1 MSPFDLVLMCVGAM
15 LTLVGVYLFASGK
28 MIDKASKVEAFG
40 IKLDV
45 TNPSLILIL
54 AGVGLM
60 LAPRLLPEQ
69 LKPEPPAPEVVQAPA
84 PGPAAPIPDAPSA
97 PSPTVPDTP
106 ATAPAPASHKTA
118 APAPTQPAPP
128 RTARASAPLPA
139 QPEPAPRPSGAATKP
154 ITKPFAKPADSTPPS
169 SPLPTATAPAAT
181 PAPVR
186 AAPATPKAPVYLVAA
201 RGSPDKWK
209 GFWEN
214 EEAEAYSQKLV
225 RRGAERLRRIGG
237 EGRAETLSDQS
248 SVSSLMDNNTLRQE
262 RCKVGGFSS
271 LAIFTVAPPQVVI
284 SRVESAYWPELTLV
298 IHDCRD
304 GTARR
309 EVRQL
314 APRNTDR
321 FPFESDLVDY
331 LDRIFK
337 DRL

>member
-1 MSPFDLVLMCVGAM
+1 MSPFDLVLMGVGAM

-28 MIDKASKVEAFG
+28 MTDKASKVEAFG

-69 LKPEPPAPEVVQAPA
+69 LKPEAPAPEVVQAPA
-84 PGPAAPIPDAPSA
+84 PAPASPIPDVPPA

-106 ATAPAPASHKTA
+106 VTAPAPASHKTA
-118 APAPTQPAPP
+118 VSAPTQPTTP
-128 RTARASAPLPA
+128 RTARASAPLPV
-139 QPEPAPRPSGAATKP
+139 QPEPAPRPTAPATKP
-154 ITKPFAKPADSTPPS
+154 ITKPADSTPPA
-169 SPLPTATAPAAT
+169 SPLPTAMAPAAT

-186 AAPATPKAPVYLVAA
+186 AVPATPKFPVYLVAG

-209 GFWEN
+209 SFWEN
-214 EEAEAYSQKLV
+214 EEADAYSQKLV

-237 EGRAETLSDQS
+237 EGRAETLTDQS
-248 SVSSLMDNNTLRQE
+248 SVSSLMDNNALRQQ
-262 RCKVGGFSS
+262 RCSSGGLTA
-271 LAIFTVAPPQVVI
+271 LAIFTVAPPLVVI

-304 GTARR
+304 GTSRR

-321 FPFESDLVDY
+321 FPFESDLVDN
-331 LDRIFK
+331 LDRILK